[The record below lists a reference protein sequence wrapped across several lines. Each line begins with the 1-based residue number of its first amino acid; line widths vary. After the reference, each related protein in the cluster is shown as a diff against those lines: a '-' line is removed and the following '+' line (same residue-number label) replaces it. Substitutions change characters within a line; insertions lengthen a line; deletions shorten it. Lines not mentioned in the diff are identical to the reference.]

1 MATYFGS
8 SEHGL
13 DDKGR
18 MTLPARILDEL
29 PKNQWRFHLTAGLDR
44 CLLLH
49 DSEGF
54 QELVAQI
61 GRAVPGSRAH
71 RALCRRFLGHSEA
84 VVPDG
89 NRRIR
94 VPEPLLKYAG
104 LAAKPARRPDRHRP
118 GDRTLV
124 ASQPGRRARR
134 SGSRGRVALCQLG
147 RSCHTIDARRIRSDG
162 ARLGGRLRAGSWEA
176 TWCRRVLAPVGQ
188 GARSA
193 TAVGWSRDVEA

>member
-1 MATYFGS
+1 MEYGFAWLGAAIPASRLMANLLGS

-18 MTLPARILDEL
+18 LILPGRILDSVAKADWE
-29 PKNQWRFHLTAGLDR
+29 FVVTAGLDR

-49 DSEGF
+49 TKKGF
-54 QELVAQI
+54 QELVDRI

-94 VPEPLLKYAG
+94 IPDPLLKYAG
-104 LAAKPARRPDRHRP
+104 LAP
-118 GDRTLV
+118 GQQVTLV
-124 ASQPGRRARR
+124 GLGQVCEIWSTE
-134 SGSRGRVALCQLG
+134 QLG
-147 RSCHTIDARRIRSDG
+147 TSLAEAG
-162 ARLGGRLRAGSWEA
+162 ADEESLFASLIEPTKPLASVGG
-176 TWCRRVLAPVGQ
+176 P
-188 GARSA
+188 
-193 TAVGWSRDVEA
+193 

>member
-1 MATYFGS
+1 MATFFGS

-18 MTLPARILDEL
+18 LILPARILDAL
-29 PKNQWRFHLTAGLDR
+29 PKNDWKFHLTAGLDR

-49 DSEGF
+49 DSKGF
-54 QELVAQI
+54 EELVDRI

-94 VPEPLLKYAG
+94 IPEPLLRYAG
-104 LAAKPARRPDRHRP
+104 LAASNPAVLI
-118 GDRTLV
+118 GT
-124 ASQPGRRARR
+124 
-134 SGSRGRVALCQLG
+134 GRVFEIWSPDNLG
-147 RSCHTIDARRIRSDG
+147 ETLDQ
-162 ARLGGRLRAGSWEA
+162 A
-176 TWCRRVLAPVGQ
+176 TPEEETLFASLIEP
-188 GARSA
+188 AK
-193 TAVGWSRDVEA
+193 TASPSEE

>member
-1 MATYFGS
+1 MMATYFGS
-8 SEHGL
+8 SEHGV

-18 MTLPARILDEL
+18 LTLPARILDQV
-29 PKNQWRFHLTAGLDR
+29 PKSQWKFHLTAGLDR

-54 QELVAQI
+54 AELVDRI

-104 LAAKPARRPDRHRP
+104 LAASQPV
-118 GDRTLV
+118 TLV
-124 ASQPGRRARR
+124 GT
-134 SGSRGRVALCQLG
+134 GRVVELWSPSVLDVAL
-147 RSCHTIDARRIRSDG
+147 S
-162 ARLGGRLRAGSWEA
+162 EA
-176 TWCRRVLAPVGQ
+176 SPDEELLFSSLVGP
-188 GARSA
+188 A
-193 TAVGWSRDVEA
+193 TPSTPSVP

>member
-1 MATYFGS
+1 MRPDFSKMATYFGS
-8 SEHGL
+8 SEHGV

-18 MTLPARILDEL
+18 MTLPSRILDEL
-29 PKNQWRFHLTAGLDR
+29 PKSQWKFHITAGLDR

-54 QELVAQI
+54 QDLVDRI

-71 RALCRRFLGHSEA
+71 RALCRRFLGHSVE

-104 LAAKPARRPDRHRP
+104 LAASQPV
-118 GDRTLV
+118 TLV
-124 ASQPGRRARR
+124 GT
-134 SGSRGRVALCQLG
+134 GRVVELWSPSVLDVALAEASPEEEQLF
-147 RSCHTIDARRIRSDG
+147 SN
-162 ARLGGRLRAGSWEA
+162 L
-176 TWCRRVLAPVGQ
+176 VGLTTP
-188 GARSA
+188 S
-193 TAVGWSRDVEA
+193 TPSEP

>member
-1 MATYFGS
+1 MVTYFGS

-18 MTLPARILDEL
+18 LILPSRILDEI
-29 PKNQWRFHLTAGLDR
+29 PKNQWKFHLTAGLDR

-54 QELVAQI
+54 RELVDRI

-71 RALCRRFLGHSEA
+71 RTLCRRFLGHSEE

-94 VPEPLLKYAG
+94 IPEPLLKYAG
-104 LAAKPARRPDRHRP
+104 LA
-118 GDRTLV
+118 V
-124 ASQPGRRARR
+124 SQPVVLVGLGRVSEIWSPEHLGTALSEATTEEETLFASLVGQTNPSTPI
-134 SGSRGRVALCQLG
+134 SGS
-147 RSCHTIDARRIRSDG
+147 
-162 ARLGGRLRAGSWEA
+162 
-176 TWCRRVLAPVGQ
+176 
-188 GARSA
+188 
-193 TAVGWSRDVEA
+193 

>member
-1 MATYFGS
+1 MVTYFGS

-18 MTLPARILDEL
+18 FVLPSRILDEV
-29 PKNQWRFHLTAGLDR
+29 PKSQWKFHLTAGLDR

-54 QELVAQI
+54 RELVDSI

-71 RALCRRFLGHSEA
+71 RTLCRRFLGHSEA

-94 VPEPLLKYAG
+94 IPDPLLKYAG
-104 LAAKPARRPDRHRP
+104 LAASQAVVLVGTGRVTEIWSPHNLGEALTDASPEEETLFA
-118 GDRTLV
+118 TLV
-124 ASQPGRRARR
+124 G
-134 SGSRGRVALCQLG
+134 
-147 RSCHTIDARRIRSDG
+147 HTKPSTPM
-162 ARLGGRLRAGSWEA
+162 SE
-176 TWCRRVLAPVGQ
+176 
-188 GARSA
+188 S
-193 TAVGWSRDVEA
+193 

>member
-1 MATYFGS
+1 MVTFAGS

-18 MTLPARILDEL
+18 LVLPGRILDEV
-29 PKNQWRFHLTAGLDR
+29 PKAHWKFHLTAGLDR

-54 QELVAQI
+54 QELVDRI

-71 RALCRRFLGHSEA
+71 RTLCRRFLGHSEA

-94 VPEPLLKYAG
+94 IPDPLLKYAG
-104 LAAKPARRPDRHRP
+104 LAP
-118 GDRTLV
+118 
-124 ASQPGRRARR
+124 SQPVVLVGT
-134 SGSRGRVALCQLG
+134 GRVLEIWSAAHL
-147 RSCHTIDARRIRSDG
+147 DASLNE
-162 ARLGGRLRAGSWEA
+162 ASPEEEMLFASLVGS
-176 TWCRRVLAPVGQ
+176 TTPSAP
-188 GARSA
+188 AAES
-193 TAVGWSRDVEA
+193 

>member
-1 MATYFGS
+1 MTVEFRGVSFRVAGSSNPRLAPMADFFGS

-18 MTLPARILDEL
+18 LILPGRILDAVAKTHWE
-29 PKNQWRFHLTAGLDR
+29 FVVTAGLDR

-49 DSEGF
+49 TKQGF
-54 QELVAQI
+54 QELVDRI

-94 VPEPLLKYAG
+94 IPDPLLKYAG
-104 LAAKPARRPDRHRP
+104 LAP
-118 GDRTLV
+118 GQQVTLV
-124 ASQPGRRARR
+124 GLGQVCEIWSAE
-134 SGSRGRVALCQLG
+134 QLG
-147 RSCHTIDARRIRSDG
+147 ASLAEAG
-162 ARLGGRLRAGSWEA
+162 ADEESLFASLIEPTKPLASVGG
-176 TWCRRVLAPVGQ
+176 P
-188 GARSA
+188 
-193 TAVGWSRDVEA
+193 

>member
-18 MTLPARILDEL
+18 LILPSRILDEI
-29 PKNQWRFHLTAGLDR
+29 PKNQWKFHLTAGLDR

-54 QELVAQI
+54 KELVDRI

-71 RALCRRFLGHSEA
+71 RALCRRFLGHSEE

-94 VPEPLLKYAG
+94 IPEPLLKYAG
-104 LAAKPARRPDRHRP
+104 IEPSQPV
-118 GDRTLV
+118 TLV
-124 ASQPGRRARR
+124 GL
-134 SGSRGRVALCQLG
+134 GRVFEIWSPANLG
-147 RSCHTIDARRIRSDG
+147 TS
-162 ARLGGRLRAGSWEA
+162 LVEA
-176 TWCRRVLAPVGQ
+176 TSEEELLFASLIEPTKPSAPNG
-188 GARSA
+188 GS
-193 TAVGWSRDVEA
+193 

>member
-1 MATYFGS
+1 MEYGSAWLGAAIPASRLMANLLGS

-18 MTLPARILDEL
+18 LILPGRILDSVAKADWE
-29 PKNQWRFHLTAGLDR
+29 FVVTAGLDR

-49 DSEGF
+49 TKKGF
-54 QELVAQI
+54 QELVDRI

-94 VPEPLLKYAG
+94 IPDPLLKYAG
-104 LAAKPARRPDRHRP
+104 LAP
-118 GDRTLV
+118 GHQVTLV
-124 ASQPGRRARR
+124 GLGQVCEIWSTE
-134 SGSRGRVALCQLG
+134 QLG
-147 RSCHTIDARRIRSDG
+147 TSLAEAG
-162 ARLGGRLRAGSWEA
+162 ADEESLFASLIEPTKPLASVGG
-176 TWCRRVLAPVGQ
+176 P
-188 GARSA
+188 
-193 TAVGWSRDVEA
+193 

>member
-18 MTLPARILDEL
+18 LVLPTRILDDL
-29 PKNQWRFHLTAGLDR
+29 PKNQWQFHLTAGLDR

-49 DSEGF
+49 DAEGF
-54 QELVAQI
+54 RELVERI
-61 GRAVPGSRAH
+61 GRGVPGSRAH

-104 LAAKPARRPDRHRP
+104 LAA
-118 GDRTLV
+118 
-124 ASQPGRRARR
+124 SQPVVLVGT
-134 SGSRGRVALCQLG
+134 GRVTELWSPNQLG
-147 RSCHTIDARRIRSDG
+147 DAL
-162 ARLGGRLRAGSWEA
+162 AEA
-176 TWCRRVLAPVGQ
+176 SPEEESLFSSLVGP
-188 GARSA
+188 AMPS
-193 TAVGWSRDVEA
+193 TSTDS

>member
-1 MATYFGS
+1 MSVGVRWGCVVDCGSIRVRLPDDTGASGVLVAQKMATYSGS
-8 SEHGL
+8 SEHGI

-18 MTLPARILDEL
+18 LTLPARILDEV
-29 PKNQWRFHLTAGLDR
+29 PKSKWGFHLTAGLDR

-49 DSEGF
+49 DAEGF
-54 QELVAQI
+54 RELVDQI

-104 LAAKPARRPDRHRP
+104 L
-118 GDRTLV
+118 G
-124 ASQPGRRARR
+124 ASQPVVLVGT
-134 SGSRGRVALCQLG
+134 GRVCELWSPSQLDAALAEASPEEEQLFSSLVG
-147 RSCHTIDARRIRSDG
+147 P
-162 ARLGGRLRAGSWEA
+162 A
-176 TWCRRVLAPVGQ
+176 TPSTPAD
-188 GARSA
+188 S
-193 TAVGWSRDVEA
+193 

>member
-1 MATYFGS
+1 MVTYFGS

-18 MTLPARILDEL
+18 LILPSRILDEI
-29 PKNQWRFHLTAGLDR
+29 PKSDWTFHLTAGLDR

-49 DSEGF
+49 DSKGF
-54 QELVAQI
+54 QELVDRI

-94 VPEPLLKYAG
+94 IPEPLLKYAG
-104 LAAKPARRPDRHRP
+104 LAPSQSCV
-118 GDRTLV
+118 LV
-124 ASQPGRRARR
+124 GL
-134 SGSRGRVALCQLG
+134 GRVLEIWHPDQLG
-147 RSCHTIDARRIRSDG
+147 T
-162 ARLGGRLRAGSWEA
+162 
-176 TWCRRVLAPVGQ
+176 VLAEAAPDEETLFASLVGPT
-188 GARSA
+188 SPS
-193 TAVGWSRDVEA
+193 TSNRDS

>member
-1 MATYFGS
+1 VVDCGLVADSFPSDTGAGCAQLTATMATYYGS
-8 SEHGL
+8 SEHGI

-18 MTLPARILDEL
+18 LTLPARILDEV
-29 PKNQWRFHLTAGLDR
+29 PKSQWKFHLTAGLDR

-49 DSEGF
+49 DAEGF
-54 QELVAQI
+54 QELVNQI

-104 LAAKPARRPDRHRP
+104 L
-118 GDRTLV
+118 G
-124 ASQPGRRARR
+124 ASQPVVLVGT
-134 SGSRGRVALCQLG
+134 GRVCELWSPSQLDVALAEASPEEEQLFSSLVG
-147 RSCHTIDARRIRSDG
+147 PTTP
-162 ARLGGRLRAGSWEA
+162 A
-176 TWCRRVLAPVGQ
+176 TPAD
-188 GARSA
+188 S
-193 TAVGWSRDVEA
+193 